1 MKFSEV
7 EQVLG
12 SLDKLPTL
20 PVIYTKLLRL
30 LQSPD
35 TTIHA
40 ISNIISEDQ
49 VIAAKVLQFVN
60 SAFYGF
66 PQRIGSLQRAIVI
79 LGFNAIKNL
88 VLTTSVWDLFQR
100 IQAGHA
106 FNKESFWKHS
116 IGCAVA
122 SRVLAEAA
130 DLKNPEDVFTG
141 GLLHDIGKIVQ
152 AGYFPDQ
159 FNRVI
164 ELVDQTGLPMVEAER
179 RVFGFDHAQIGTA
192 IATRWRFPQ
201 DTVNM
206 IALHHLPNETAGLNK
221 TIAAVHIGNILATA
235 LRLGYSGEKFVPL
248 VHDRAWETLGLGL
261 GSLEIVMEK
270 VIKLYNENIAILES
284 S

>member
-1 MKFSEV
+1 MKFSDV
-7 EQVLG
+7 EKVLG

-20 PVIYTKLLRL
+20 PVIYTKLLHL
-30 LQSPD
+30 LPSPD
-35 TTIHA
+35 TTIHV
-40 ISNIISEDQ
+40 ISNIIAEDQ
-49 VIAAKVLQFVN
+49 VIAAKVLRFVN

-88 VLTTSVWDLFQR
+88 VLATSVWDLFQK
-100 IQAGHA
+100 IQADHP

-116 IGCAVA
+116 VGCAVA

-141 GLLHDIGKIVQ
+141 GLLHDIGKVVQ
-152 AGYFPDQ
+152 AGYFTDQ

-164 ELVDQTGLPMVEAER
+164 DLIDRTGLPMVEAEK
-179 RVFGFDHAQIGTA
+179 RVFGFDHTQIGTA

-206 IALHHLPNETAGLNK
+206 IALHHLSNGTTGLNK
-221 TIAAVHIGNILATA
+221 GVAAVHIGNILAMA
-235 LRLGYSGEKFVPL
+235 LRLGYSGEKLVPFV
-248 VHDRAWETLGLGL
+248 HEKAWETLGLGI
-261 GSLEIVMEK
+261 GSLELAMEK
-270 VIKLYNENIAILES
+270 VVRLYNENITILES

>member
-1 MKFSEV
+1 MKFSDV

-40 ISNIISEDQ
+40 ISNIIAEDQ

-88 VLTTSVWDLFQR
+88 VLTTSVWDLFQK
-100 IQAGHA
+100 IQAGHQ

-164 ELVDQTGLPMVEAER
+164 DLIDQTGLPMVEAEKK
-179 RVFGFDHAQIGTA
+179 VFGFDHAQIGTA

-201 DTVNM
+201 ETVNM
-206 IALHHLPNETAGLNK
+206 IALHHLSNGTTGLNK

-235 LRLGYSGEKFVPL
+235 LRLGYSGEKLVPL
-248 VHDRAWETLGLGL
+248 VHDRAWETLGLGI
-261 GSLEIVMEK
+261 GSLELVMEK
-270 VIKLYNENIAILES
+270 VIKLYNENISILES

>member
-12 SLDKLPTL
+12 SLDRLPAL

-40 ISNIISEDQ
+40 ISNIIAEDQ

-122 SRVLAEAA
+122 SRVIAEAA

-164 ELVDQTGLPMVEAER
+164 ELVDQAGLSMVEAER

-192 IATRWRFPQ
+192 IAARWRFPQ

-206 IALHHLPNETAGLNK
+206 IALHHLPNGTTGLNK

-235 LRLGYSGEKFVPL
+235 LRLGYSGEKFVPF
-248 VHDRAWETLGLGL
+248 VHDRAWETLGLGI
-261 GSLEIVMEK
+261 GSLELVMEK

-284 S
+284 A